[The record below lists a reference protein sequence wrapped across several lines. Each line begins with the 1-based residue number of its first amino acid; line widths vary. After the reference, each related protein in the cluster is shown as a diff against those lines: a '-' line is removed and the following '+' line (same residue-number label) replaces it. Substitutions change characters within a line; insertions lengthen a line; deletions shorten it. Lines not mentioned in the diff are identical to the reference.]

1 MLRINKEKLMN
12 EIFNVFTVE
21 LFNSLE
27 GWESDVNKFNGSIP
41 SFASNAKVR
50 YEINKEAY
58 RVVAYLKANPAMLA
72 VAYGTGSLMLESNP
86 GLKKYKAN
94 KPLWNP
100 LRQGNAIVGRAKGAY
115 PNIFRKEGKSKGRVA
130 GKNIE
135 DKITLLKPTN
145 SIQDANKFLYQS
157 RIPKAWKATMQK
169 VNISKFVEEVNS

>member
-50 YEINKEAY
+50 YEINKEAH

-86 GLKKYKAN
+86 GLKKYKASKYWN
-94 KPLWNP
+94 KE
-100 LRQGNAIVGRAKGAY
+100 RKGNAIVGRTKGEY
-115 PNIFRKEGKSKGRVA
+115 FNIFRGKTTSKGRLR

-135 DKITLLKPTN
+135 NKITLLKPTN

-157 RIPKAWKATMQK
+157 RIPKAWKATIRK
-169 VNISKFVEEVNS
+169 INISKFVEEVNS